1 MEARRYRIFLLFLL
15 LLSTVSASGLAG
27 KNAAEITIRE
37 WVTENPP
44 DLQSL
49 SDRVYVLEFWATWCH
64 SCVQNIPKLKNI
76 NDKYQDKGLTF
87 ISLSQDKSIE
97 EVRRFV
103 RDKDIDYNVAIDN
116 GTSDWFGIRGYP
128 TVVVVNHDGKVAWQ
142 GYPWSEEFAKAIEKA
157 VSAAPTPLLAEI
169 DLGPFRHLREPLW
182 GGVGFAKAY
191 RKIETRTNNQKQPE
205 ISTQARQILLIIDK
219 RISRKISKADQLCRT
234 DPVQA
239 YKIYADIVAKYDGIK
254 VVEPAKA
261 ACLELKKRYGPK
273 NPLLAANTVE

>member
-1 MEARRYRIFLLFLL
+1 MEARRYWIFSLFLL
-15 LLSTVSASGLAG
+15 LLSTVSVSGLAG
-27 KNAAEITIRE
+27 KSAAEITIRE

-44 DLQSL
+44 DIQSL
-49 SDRVYVLEFWATWCH
+49 SDRAYVLEFWATWCH
-64 SCVQNIPKLKNI
+64 SCVQNIPMLKNI

-87 ISLSQDKSIE
+87 IALSQDKSIE

-103 RDKDIDYNVAIDN
+103 RDKGIDYNVAIDN

-142 GYPWSEEFAKAIEKA
+142 GYPWSEEFAKAIDKA
-157 VSAAPTPLLAEI
+157 VSAAPTPLLAGI

-182 GGVGFAKAY
+182 GGAGFAKAY
-191 RKIETRTNNQKQPE
+191 RKIEARTNNQKQPE
-205 ISTQARQILLIIDK
+205 ISVQARQILLIIDK

-239 YKIYADIVAKYDGIK
+239 YKIYADIMAKYDGIK

-261 ACLELKKRYGPK
+261 AYFELKKRYGPK
-273 NPLLAANTVE
+273 NPLLAASIVE